1 MKKNTFVVILLL
13 TINLFF
19 QFVYLYFK
27 NEKKTYIAGLTTDNF
42 SIINSAFIG
51 EFRFT
56 LFGYTSPKALVTF
69 SGQGIFDQTQADEKG
84 YFEFANRFSPFSP
97 HEACLTAKD
106 QFGRLSSPT
115 CLPPFPVNTNVKI
128 GPVILAPTVSLN
140 KNNFYVNEEIILS
153 GQSIPNSEIDL
164 SIFTQE
170 TSFDKLFSFFIK
182 PVNAFSIP
190 KIQAK
195 TDNLGNFSI
204 SLPSGSSQKYR
215 FFTQVNYLKNSSE
228 NSLILTIDV
237 LPIWMIVFK
246 FFASIFNLL
255 KPRLLEII
263 IFAEIL
269 GLIYY
274 FFKIFHDHHKINSI
288 VLYEKKPI
296 IKSI

>member
-1 MKKNTFVVILLL
+1 MKKKIFFIILSLIISLL
-13 TINLFF
+13 I
-19 QFVYLYFK
+19 QFGYLYLK
-27 NEKKTYIAGLTTDNF
+27 SEEKTYIAGLTTNNS

-69 SGQGIFDQTQADEKG
+69 SGQGIFDQTQADKKG
-84 YFEFANRFSPFSP
+84 YFEFTNRFSPFSP
-97 HEACLTAKD
+97 HEACLSAKD

-128 GPVILAPTVSLN
+128 GPVILSPTISLN

-153 GQSIPNSEIDL
+153 GQSIPNSNVDL
-164 SIFTQE
+164 LIFTQE
-170 TSFDKLFSFFIK
+170 TSFNKFFSFFVK
-182 PVNAFSIP
+182 SVNAFSIP
-190 KIQAK
+190 KLQTK

-215 FFTQVNYLKNSSE
+215 FFTQVNYLKNSSA

-237 LPIWMIVFK
+237 LPIWMIISK
-246 FFASIFNLL
+246 FFGFIFNFL
-255 KPRLLEII
+255 KPRLLEIV

-269 GLIYY
+269 SLIYY
-274 FFKIFHDHHKINSI
+274 FFKIFHDHHQIKSI
-288 VLYEKKPI
+288 VLYEQKPI